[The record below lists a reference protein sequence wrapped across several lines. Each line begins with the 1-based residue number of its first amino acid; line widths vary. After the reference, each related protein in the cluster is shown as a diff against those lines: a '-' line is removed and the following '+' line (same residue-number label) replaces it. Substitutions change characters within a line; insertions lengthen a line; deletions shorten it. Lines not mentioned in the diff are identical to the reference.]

1 MAEPVYNSEAEST
14 HRSRGRSDLGW
25 EPLAPRRAASSGLRI
40 LRATLSVTLGSCLRS
55 CAKQTVAVPPTAGMR
70 GRAMRIVAFAY
81 RTTKCRGVAPPTAAM
96 GIPASNVTRRASDHR
111 RSICAA
117 AHPDRETAARTLHSG
132 RCHRRET
139 RATCHWARNRMASA
153 HQRDR
158 AACAERHCH
167 RQVSDR
173 DAWPPIRPNHTPT
186 SRATDRSL

>member
-1 MAEPVYNSEAEST
+1 MAEPVYNSEAESP

-25 EPLAPRRAASSGLRI
+25 EPLAPRRAASSGLRT
-40 LRATLSVTLGSCLRS
+40 LHATLSVTLSVTLGSCLRS

-81 RTTKCRGVAPPTAAM
+81 RTTKCRGVAPPTAAT

-111 RSICAA
+111 RSICAG

-139 RATCHWARNRMASA
+139 RATSHWARNQMASA

-158 AACAERHCH
+158 RGAALPSAG
-167 RQVSDR
+167 
-173 DAWPPIRPNHTPT
+173 IR
-186 SRATDRSL
+186 